1 MYTNNPLK
9 TVFPLRNILI
19 TICVKCDCIVIYI
32 SYSKNKFLMDYQML
46 LVYKNSNVKEPNGY
60 YKEIIEFVIIIL
72 GCMCFLFI
80 NMYDV

>member
-1 MYTNNPLK
+1 
-9 TVFPLRNILI
+9 
-19 TICVKCDCIVIYI
+19 
-32 SYSKNKFLMDYQML
+32 ML